1 MPAQNKDALLKV
13 SEFFGS
19 VDILQEAKKAVSNER
34 SLAAIERLEHLYRV
48 LTDYGVEK
56 YVSFDLGMLSKYN
69 YYTGIIFKGYT
80 YGVGDAIVKG
90 GRYDNLLAHFGKE
103 APAIGFVI
111 VVDDLLS
118 AMSRQGVS
126 IAGSESCTNLYY
138 TDADFGSKLAEA
150 RKMRS
155 EGTAVSLLPVGGK

>member
-1 MPAQNKDALLKV
+1 M
-13 SEFFGS
+13 
-19 VDILQEAKKAVSNER
+19 
-34 SLAAIERLEHLYRV
+34 

-90 GRYDNLLAHFGKE
+90 GRYDNLLAHFGKK

-111 VVDDLLS
+111 LVDDLLS
-118 AMSRQGVS
+118 AMNRQGVA
-126 IAGSESCTNLYY
+126 IAGMESCTSLYY
-138 TDADFGSKLAEA
+138 TETDFTEKLAEA

-155 EGTAVSLLPVGGK
+155 EGKAVSLLPVGGK